1 MPLEENSRFIDE
13 YTPIIDALIGKH
25 ALDVAFIDLRNVS
38 EFADAFIIA
47 SARSDI
53 NARTLLEVVT
63 EKLDEASTV
72 YKVEGADS
80 ARWKL
85 IDAGDAV
92 IHIFNKAGREF
103 YKLERLWGDA
113 PTTKFENNE

>member
-1 MPLEENSRFIDE
+1 MPSEGDSRFIDE
-13 YTPIIDALIGKH
+13 YMPIIDALRGKH
-25 ALDVAFIDLRNVS
+25 ALDVAFIDLRSVS
-38 EFADAFIIA
+38 GFADAFIIA

-53 NARTLLEVVT
+53 NARALLEAVT
-63 EKLDEASTV
+63 DKLDESGTG
-72 YKVEGADS
+72 YRVEGSES

-85 IDAGDAV
+85 IDAGNAV

-113 PTTKFENNE
+113 PTETFEDGE

>member
-1 MPLEENSRFIDE
+1 
-13 YTPIIDALIGKH
+13 
-25 ALDVAFIDLRNVS
+25 VS
-38 EFADAFIIA
+38 GFADAFIIA

-53 NARTLLEVVT
+53 NARSLLDAVT
-63 EKLDEASTV
+63 DKLDEAGTG
-72 YKVEGADS
+72 YKVESAES

-92 IHIFNKAGREF
+92 IHIFNKEGREF

-113 PTTKFENNE
+113 PMITFEDDE